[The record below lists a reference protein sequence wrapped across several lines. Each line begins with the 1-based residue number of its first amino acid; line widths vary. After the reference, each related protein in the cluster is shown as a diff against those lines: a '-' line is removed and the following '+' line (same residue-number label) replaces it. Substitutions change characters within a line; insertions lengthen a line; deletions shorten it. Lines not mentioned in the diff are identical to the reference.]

1 MSFAELR
8 KTGGWDCDPH
18 HIGGVGALVWEIKRI
33 KPADLATNGAHNA
46 VPKFL
51 ARRTSC
57 HGGVFVV
64 VVNTSHAFGQSP
76 QHCPSPAAVWASV
89 APAGA
94 KPTQVA
100 LTANDTPIWKTIT
113 VGGSKGVNAVR
124 QAMDTAPCPIWVGD
138 EADEILGRP
147 AFPFNKRPFELDL
160 VILSVFELGFGDRAS
175 RNDPELG
182 ASVEASLSDIYAR
195 AASLGF
201 ELCPV
206 EAGPALRL
214 NYLDQPLGEFL
225 HIAMKPVARYS
236 GELVDFTVGNGGAG
250 LMLVGGNGHPEVK
263 LPGATRFVFVRP
275 HADTVAGGSVRD
287 GGGNLVER

>member
-1 MSFAELR
+1 MPR
-8 KTGGWDCDPH
+8 GGVRCCREHESRLWSIAAALPESS
-18 HIGGVGALVWEIKRI
+18 GGVGLSCSGWCEANTGR
-33 KPADLATNGAHNA
+33 AHCQRHTDLENNNG
-46 VPKFL
+46 
-51 ARRTSC
+51 R
-57 HGGVFVV
+57 
-64 VVNTSHAFGQSP
+64 
-76 QHCPSPAAVWASV
+76 
-89 APAGA
+89 
-94 KPTQVA
+94 
-100 LTANDTPIWKTIT
+100 
-113 VGGSKGVNAVR
+113 GSKGVNAVR